1 MCTNISPFAR
11 AMRQAE
17 ANIPVAHL
25 NQPPRLSVQALVAY
39 FCSTLVFFFIPIQ
52 VMKTSFPLRFPAL
65 AVAASMLALAACSKN
80 DTPTPTPAADMGRVS
95 FIHAAAASN
104 TPLTA
109 FINDQ
114 QVSQL
119 SYGQSSSY
127 VAVNAGTPV
136 LRINNGAQV
145 AVPSQA
151 LIIAKDQSYSVFE
164 YSPTT
169 AIGSVGVL
177 SVADSP
183 VVLGTG
189 EAQIRVVYL
198 LAGGVSPVRLTA
210 PSPSPSTPATDLTS
224 DIAFGSA
231 SSFVKLNAGVFNLS
245 ITSGGSPRP
254 QVVTVG
260 DGSGAGTGTYKYL
273 EGKAYTIVVRGI
285 AGGGV
290 PAAQQPQAVII
301 PNN

>member
-1 MCTNISPFAR
+1 
-11 AMRQAE
+11 
-17 ANIPVAHL
+17 
-25 NQPPRLSVQALVAY
+25 
-39 FCSTLVFFFIPIQ
+39 
-52 VMKTSFPLRFPAL
+52 MKTSVPFRFPAL
-65 AVAASMLALAACSKN
+65 TLAASLLGLAACSKT
-80 DTPTPTPAADMGRVS
+80 DAPAPAPVADMGRVS

-109 FINDQ
+109 FINDK

-119 SYGQSSSY
+119 NYGQSSSY
-127 VAVNAGTPV
+127 TTVEAGTPT
-136 LRINNGAQV
+136 LRINNGSQV
-145 AVPSQA
+145 AVPSQS

-183 VVLGTG
+183 LVLGTG

-198 LAGGVSPVRLTA
+198 LAGGVSPVRLTV
-210 PSPSPSTPATDLTS
+210 PSPMPSAPAIDLTP
-224 DIAFGSA
+224 DIAFGTASA
-231 SSFVKLNAGVFNLS
+231 FVKLNAAVFNLS
-245 ITSGGSPRP
+245 ITSAGNPRP
-254 QVVTVG
+254 QVVVVG
-260 DGSGAGTGTYKYL
+260 DGTGTGTGTYKFL

-285 AGGGV
+285 AGSGV

>member
-1 MCTNISPFAR
+1 
-11 AMRQAE
+11 
-17 ANIPVAHL
+17 
-25 NQPPRLSVQALVAY
+25 
-39 FCSTLVFFFIPIQ
+39 
-52 VMKTSFPLRFPAL
+52 MKTSFSFRLPAL
-65 AVAASMLALAACSKN
+65 AMATSVLALAACSKT
-80 DTPTPTPAADMGRVS
+80 DTPVPAPAADMGRLS

-109 FINDQ
+109 FINNQ

-127 VAVNAGTPV
+127 VAVNAGTPM
-136 LRINNGAQV
+136 LRINNGTQV
-145 AVPSQA
+145 AVPAQS
-151 LIIAKDQSYSVFE
+151 LIVAKDQSYSVFE

-169 AIGSVGVL
+169 AIGSIGVL
-177 SVADSP
+177 SVADNP

-189 EAQIRVVYL
+189 EAQVRVVYL

-210 PSPSPSTPATDLTS
+210 PSPSPTSPATDLTP
-224 DIAFGSA
+224 DVAFGTA
-231 SSFVKLNAGVFNLS
+231 SGFVKLNAGVFNLS

-254 QVVTVG
+254 QVVSVG

-285 AGGGV
+285 AGSGV

>member
-1 MCTNISPFAR
+1 
-11 AMRQAE
+11 
-17 ANIPVAHL
+17 
-25 NQPPRLSVQALVAY
+25 
-39 FCSTLVFFFIPIQ
+39 
-52 VMKTSFPLRFPAL
+52 MKTSFLFRRPAL
-65 AVAASMLALAACSKN
+65 VMAASVLTLAACSKT
-80 DTPTPTPAADMGRVS
+80 DTPAPTPVADMGRVS

-114 QVSQL
+114 QASQL
-119 SYGQSSSY
+119 SYGQSSAY
-127 VAVNAGTPV
+127 VTVNAGTPT

-151 LIIAKDQSYSVFE
+151 LMIAKDQSYSVFE

-169 AIGSVGVL
+169 AIGSLGVL
-177 SVADSP
+177 SVADTP
-183 VVLGTG
+183 VPLSMG

-198 LAGGVSPVRLTA
+198 IAGGVSPVRLTVPA
-210 PSPSPSTPATDLTS
+210 PSPSTPATDLTS

-254 QVVTVG
+254 LVVAVG
-260 DGSGAGTGTYKYL
+260 DGTGSGTGTYKYL
-273 EGKAYTIVVRGI
+273 DGKAYTIVVRGI
-285 AGGGV
+285 AGSGV
-290 PAAQQPQAVII
+290 PIAQQPQAVII